1 MNDALSSQAPE
12 ITAYTDY
19 IRYLADLVAY
29 KKQHSGFS
37 LRVFC
42 RKSGFRSPNYL
53 KWVLDGVRP
62 IALKSVHKFAAGLSL
77 DARETE
83 YFALLVQFREAR
95 DPAAQRHAYEQMLPA
110 QRRRAGTQT
119 ADAYQ
124 YLSRWYLVALREL
137 VAAPDF
143 RDDPAWIRDRLGRE
157 ITGAE
162 IKQGFET
169 LERLGL
175 LRRTANGRR
184 QQTAADLRTA
194 LEVHSVAAFNYHTE
208 MLEQAARVLTQRPAA
223 ERDYQS
229 LVALVDGETVA
240 LLKQQCAAFQQSLVA
255 LLQARER
262 TTKQARGRKE
272 LYAFNIQLFP
282 LGNPM
287 KPKEVL

>member
-1 MNDALSSQAPE
+1 MNDTPSTPAPE

-19 IRYLADLVAY
+19 IHYLADLVAY
-29 KKQHSGFS
+29 KKLHRGFS

-77 DARETE
+77 DAHESQ

-95 DPAAQRHAYEQMLPA
+95 DPAAQRHAYEQMLAA

-119 ADAYQ
+119 TDAYQ

-143 RDDPAWIRDRLGRE
+143 RDDVAWIRDRLGGE
-157 ITGAE
+157 ITAAE

-175 LRRTANGRR
+175 IRRTAAGRR
-184 QQTAADLRTA
+184 QQAAADLQTA
-194 LEVHSVAAFNYHTE
+194 HEVHSVAAFNYHAE
-208 MLEQAARVLTQRPAA
+208 MLERAARVLTQRPAA
-223 ERDYQS
+223 EREYQS
-229 LVALVDGETVA
+229 LVALVDDETMA
-240 LLKQQCAAFQQSLVA
+240 LLKEQCAAFQQSIVA

-262 TTKQARGRKE
+262 ATKKARGPKE
-272 LYAFNIQLFP
+272 LYALNMQLFP
-282 LGNPM
+282 LGNVI
-287 KPKEVL
+287 KHKEVI